1 MKTLWAITRGFFF
14 LIVGGHSWA
23 LVDNRAF
30 LHKPKVYGLL
40 SHCSH
45 VTLSMFV
52 YCKSSAAPERL
63 HVGMEHVSWVGYT
76 FASWN
81 RRLGSS
87 VLLVGVLAQDLVS
100 GKVTEQRT
108 HMSGKVTE
116 QRTHMCVT
124 SAAASRSQACRTP
137 HSVL

>member
-1 MKTLWAITRGFFF
+1 MEKGT
-14 LIVGGHSWA
+14 V
-23 LVDNRAF
+23 VD
-30 LHKPKVYGLL
+30 
-40 SHCSH
+40 
-45 VTLSMFV
+45 
-52 YCKSSAAPERL
+52 CKSSAAPERL

-116 QRTHMCVT
+116 QMTHMSGKVTEQRTHMCVT

-137 HSVL
+137 RSVL